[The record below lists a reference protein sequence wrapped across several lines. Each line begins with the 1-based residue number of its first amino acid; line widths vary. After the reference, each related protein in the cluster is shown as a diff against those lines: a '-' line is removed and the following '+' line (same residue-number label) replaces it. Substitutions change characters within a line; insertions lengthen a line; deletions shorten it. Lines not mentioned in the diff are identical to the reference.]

1 MKIRI
6 TNYFRLASG
15 CLGVLF
21 AATAMGQQPDTIFY
35 NGKILTTDAEFSIV
49 EAVSMS
55 KGRFTSVGKSSD
67 LLNQAGPNT
76 EKVDLKGKTV
86 IPGLIDNHM
95 HYMRGASRWRFEARI
110 DGVTSRAEALK
121 IIGDK
126 AKEAGPG
133 KWVFVLGGWSEQ
145 QFADNAGGFTKEEL
159 DSVAPQNP
167 VFLQKSYSR
176 AYMNTLAEQAIG
188 NSSSGS
194 GRMTGG
200 RSSGGGSNQSQGNR
214 SKGNSGKSK
223 GGKSKG
229 SSGARTTINKALAF
243 IPERSEADRVDDIAY
258 FNSYLN
264 RLGLTTV
271 YDVGRGSDG
280 NFDPVKT
287 LAESDNLTMRVYHT
301 LRYQAYNP
309 QEVDGAIQLI
319 SSSKPLECDDWFGL
333 IGLGEHIYSPLHDS
347 TMRSSF
353 FDRAIWGQFERLV
366 TAAASGGWHIHEHQ
380 SQGNR
385 SKGNSGKSKGGKSKG
400 SSGARTTINKAL
412 AFIPERSEADRV
424 DDIAYFNSYLNRLG
438 LTTVYDVGRG
448 SDGNFD
454 PVKTL
459 AESDNLTMRVYHT
472 LRYQAYNPQEVDG
485 AIQLISSS
493 KPLECDDWFGLI
505 GLGEHIYSPLHDST
519 MRSSFFDR
527 AIWGQFERLVTAA
540 ASGGWHIHEH
550 AQQDTTAEGII
561 DIAERLNGKYPM
573 KDLRWT
579 VAHCDLMS
587 EASINRA
594 KQLGLT
600 LAVHNKTAKPVVE
613 GQDSPP
619 IASMQESGIVWG
631 LGSDGTVVSTI
642 NPFHTLWWVTSGKV
656 FPNQVSIKN
665 PVSRKDALIAHT
677 RSNAYMMFK
686 EKDLGTIEAGKLA
699 DMVVLD
705 QDYLTIPVDEIRNIK
720 ALMTVVGGKKVY
732 SAVR

>member
-6 TNYFRLASG
+6 NNYFRLVPG
-15 CLGVLF
+15 CLGALF
-21 AATAMGQQPDTIFY
+21 VTMAMGQQPDTIFY
-35 NGKILTTDAEFSIV
+35 NGKILTADAEFSIV

-55 KGRFTSVGKSSD
+55 EGRFTVVGKSSD

-110 DGVTSRAEALK
+110 DGVTSRAEALN

-145 QFADNAGGFTKEEL
+145 QFADKAGGFTKEEL
-159 DSVAPQNP
+159 DGVAPQNP

-188 NSSSGS
+188 SSSSGS

-214 SKGNSGKSK
+214 SKGNSGNSK
-223 GGKSKG
+223 GGGSKG
-229 SSGARTTINKALAF
+229 SSGARTTINKALTF
-243 IPERSEADRVDDIAY
+243 IPERSEADRVDDIVY

-280 NFDPVKT
+280 NFDPVKS
-287 LAESDNLTMRVYHT
+287 LAESEKLTMRVYHT

-309 QEVDGAIQLI
+309 QEVDRAIQLI
-319 SSSKPLECDDWFGL
+319 NSSKPLECDDWFGL

-353 FDRAIWGQFERLV
+353 FDRG
-366 TAAASGGWHIHEHQ
+366 
-380 SQGNR
+380 
-385 SKGNSGKSKGGKSKG
+385 
-400 SSGARTTINKAL
+400 
-412 AFIPERSEADRV
+412 
-424 DDIAYFNSYLNRLG
+424 
-438 LTTVYDVGRG
+438 
-448 SDGNFD
+448 
-454 PVKTL
+454 
-459 AESDNLTMRVYHT
+459 
-472 LRYQAYNPQEVDG
+472 
-485 AIQLISSS
+485 
-493 KPLECDDWFGLI
+493 
-505 GLGEHIYSPLHDST
+505 
-519 MRSSFFDR
+519 
-527 AIWGQFERLVTAA
+527 IWGQFERLVTAA

-550 AQQDTTAEGII
+550 AQRDATAEGII
-561 DIAERLNGKYPM
+561 DIAERLNSKYPM

-579 VAHCDLMS
+579 VAHCDLIS
-587 EASINRA
+587 EGSIDRA

-619 IASMQESGIVWG
+619 VGHMQKSGIIWG

-705 QDYLTIPVDEIRNIK
+705 RDYLTIPVDEIRNIK
-720 ALMTVVGGKKVY
+720 ALMTVVGAKKVY

>member
-35 NGKILTTDAEFSIV
+35 NGKILTADAEFSIV

-55 KGRFTSVGKSSD
+55 EGRFTVVGKSSD

-200 RSSGGGSNQSQGNR
+200 RSSGGGSN
-214 SKGNSGKSK
+214 
-223 GGKSKG
+223 
-229 SSGARTTINKALAF
+229 
-243 IPERSEADRVDDIAY
+243 
-258 FNSYLN
+258 
-264 RLGLTTV
+264 
-271 YDVGRGSDG
+271 
-280 NFDPVKT
+280 
-287 LAESDNLTMRVYHT
+287 
-301 LRYQAYNP
+301 
-309 QEVDGAIQLI
+309 
-319 SSSKPLECDDWFGL
+319 
-333 IGLGEHIYSPLHDS
+333 
-347 TMRSSF
+347 
-353 FDRAIWGQFERLV
+353 
-366 TAAASGGWHIHEHQ
+366 Q

-705 QDYLTIPVDEIRNIK
+705 RDYLTIPVDEIRDIK